1 MATLQKIRSKGP
13 LLVGVIALGIFAF
26 IAGDAFK
33 IFQPRQP
40 HDVGEVDGKA
50 LSIAEY
56 QQMVEEFTTIQKSMY
71 GQNSLSE
78 DESNQ
83 IKDMVWNTYVNN
95 QLIANEAEK
104 LGLVVTKTE
113 LANVLDEG
121 SNSIFNMF
129 PMFFNEQTGRFD
141 KDKLFM
147 FLAEYANLSKTTG
160 VDPNYMASMH
170 QIHSFWAFAE
180 RSLVEEKLGEKYLG
194 LINAAL
200 STNKVEVESSFE
212 GRIKQADLHAAII
225 PFADID
231 ESLITV
237 TDADLKK
244 EYDKNL
250 DRFKQQM
257 ETRMVKYIDVK
268 INPSVEDVQE
278 LEAEVSESVEAL
290 READADYATIINSNS
305 GSEIA
310 FNDIYLSL
318 ELYPEDVIARVNNSV
333 VGETYGPFTN
343 AQDATINAFKVID
356 KKNLPD
362 SIEFR
367 MLQVQAF
374 EAEAL
379 VKKTDSIVNVLNSGG
394 DFSAIAE
401 EEQQSAE
408 AFWISER
415 TIANQE
421 QFLIYSTLSTMGVN
435 EIKTLPMQ
443 TGNIILQVTNRK
455 SFKEKYK
462 LAIVKRTMEISSETA
477 NKAYN
482 EFSQFVS
489 QFTTVNDII
498 EKAEDAG
505 YQLSTQELNT
515 NMHNLGNINST
526 KEAVRWV
533 FDSKVGDLS
542 NIYECGDRDHLLVVG
557 VTDIIPEGYRPL
569 KYVKDNL
576 RYNVVNDKKADYIAS
591 EVEKLNAS
599 SIDQLTAINGAVVD
613 TIKHVSFS
621 TPAFVGQ
628 TRSNEPAISGYAA
641 VGKEN
646 VLSGAIKGQ
655 AGMFVL
661 STIAQERSEEEF
673 DPASEKAKVEQELLY
688 LTNGR
693 TIIQDLIQKAKITD
707 RRYLY
712 F

>member
-257 ETRMVKYIDVK
+257 ETRMVKYIDVT